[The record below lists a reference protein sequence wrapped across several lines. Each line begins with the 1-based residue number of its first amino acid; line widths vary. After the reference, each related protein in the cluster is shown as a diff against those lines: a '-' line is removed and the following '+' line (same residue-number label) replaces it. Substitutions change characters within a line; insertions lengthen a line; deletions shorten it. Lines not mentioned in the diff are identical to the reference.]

1 MAVEDR
7 AAERLKG
14 IAAALGCS
22 VEAFYLPDHVAQDA
36 SMTLEL
42 LRLWSALTEPQAR
55 LRVLASAQH
64 EAGLGAP
71 VTADLAEA
79 AE

>member
-7 AAERLKG
+7 AAERLRE
-14 IAAALGCS
+14 IAVALGCS
-22 VEAFYLPDHVAQDA
+22 VEAFYLPDHVAQHA

-42 LRLWSALTEPQAR
+42 LRLWSAVTEPQAR
-55 LRVLASAQH
+55 LRVLASARH
-64 EAGLGAP
+64 EAGLGVP